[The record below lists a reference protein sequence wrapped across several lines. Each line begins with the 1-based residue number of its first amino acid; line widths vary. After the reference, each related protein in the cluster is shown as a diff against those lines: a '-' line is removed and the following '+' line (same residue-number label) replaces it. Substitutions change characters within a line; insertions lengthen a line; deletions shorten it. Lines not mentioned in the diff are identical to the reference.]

1 MRPGSS
7 ASLVWV
13 VWAPNAPWIGGTSIA
28 RPASV
33 ANTAALRRAAERIFA
48 TALLGSVSKTS
59 VISVSP
65 SSLGSPAT
73 TAEVESETE
82 DPMFLRDVAQ
92 GEEGFQLFPALLDP
106 AETIE
111 TNGAAPRHRTETSA
125 LYKRPVVEQRG
136 EGCLLLRWP
145 EGGSRRGWHSNKR
158 RRHHGALARHAG
170 VTWRF
175 RPKF

>member
-7 ASLVWV
+7 AFLVWV

-65 SSLGSPAT
+65 SSLGFPRPPRPRSKAKLRAQCFGAMSRNTEKGFSCFSEGWIFADETLRPGPA
-73 TAEVESETE
+73 
-82 DPMFLRDVAQ
+82 PPLRSRAMQ
-92 GEEGFQLFPALLDP
+92 
-106 AETIE
+106 
-111 TNGAAPRHRTETSA
+111 
-125 LYKRPVVEQRG
+125 RPTRY
-136 EGCLLLRWP
+136 
-145 EGGSRRGWHSNKR
+145 H
-158 RRHHGALARHAG
+158 
-170 VTWRF
+170 WR
-175 RPKF
+175 